1 MNKGSDNFEDE
12 LLKIQEI
19 LHHFAYRLT
28 GNYDKANDLMQD
40 TILKAL
46 VNRDKYVADNNFK
59 GWVVTIMRNIFY
71 NNYNKDSRIT
81 LFDEQNNETYS
92 INIPNES
99 RLGIEDGNYTLKEI
113 NQTIAS
119 VPLGY
124 SIPLAMYLTGYRYD
138 EIATF
143 MHIPLGTVKSRIYY
157 TRKKL
162 QILLKDYRD
171 DY

>member
-1 MNKGSDNFEDE
+1 MNKGRDNFEEE
-12 LLKIQEI
+12 LLKIQKI
-19 LHHFAYRLT
+19 LHQFAYKLT

-46 VNRDKYVADNNFK
+46 VNREKYVADNNFK

-81 LFDEQNNETYS
+81 LFEEQNNETYS

-99 RLGIEDGNYTLKEI
+99 RLGIEDGNFTLKEI
-113 NQTIAS
+113 NQAIAS
-119 VPLGY
+119 FPLGY

-138 EIATF
+138 EIARS

-162 QILLKDYRD
+162 QILLKDYRN